1 MLFSALWK
9 NQCWIC
15 HRIRC
20 ITKFFTE
27 FGAEQCTFSF
37 TGGYSAHT
45 SQSRDVEEVWKVLDP
60 NWFKIQLEKH
70 FSLVGIF
77 SSHSWSD
84 RKENLDFINFKIKTE
99 KTFPVKAKE
108 ISKSN
113 VKMYLISTVS
123 STVHSYLWTL
133 HWRWIPSNT
142 HSPLPPFFWNP
153 QSPRPNFWLI
163 LLPGWAGHACPAWPL
178 LKKVVFPLKLGRM
191 LQWISPIATNRRKL
205 LNLNSYKETN
215 HTNKGYQ
222 SKE

>member
-20 ITKFFTE
+20 ITNFFTE

-99 KTFPVKAKE
+99 KLFQSRQRKSANQMWKCALFPQSLLLFTRIYE
-108 ISKSN
+108 HYTEGESPQIPIHPYHLSFG
-113 VKMYLISTVS
+113 
-123 STVHSYLWTL
+123 
-133 HWRWIPSNT
+133 IPSP
-142 HSPLPPFFWNP
+142 HGP
-153 QSPRPNFWLI
+153 
-163 LLPGWAGHACPAWPL
+163 
-178 LKKVVFPLKLGRM
+178 
-191 LQWISPIATNRRKL
+191 IS
-205 LNLNSYKETN
+205 
-215 HTNKGYQ
+215 G
-222 SKE
+222 